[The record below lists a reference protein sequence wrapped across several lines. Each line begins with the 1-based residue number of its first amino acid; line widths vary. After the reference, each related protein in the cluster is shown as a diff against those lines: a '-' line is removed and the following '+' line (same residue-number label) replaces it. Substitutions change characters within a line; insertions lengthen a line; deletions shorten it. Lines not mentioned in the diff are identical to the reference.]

1 MKAGR
6 VLDWIERVGDRL
18 PDPVFI
24 FVWLMGAMVLASALA
39 AHLGLEAVNPVTHQ
53 VLRAKSLLSAENV
66 RTLLVEMPRTLTS
79 FAPLGYVLLVML
91 GAGLAERAGLLDCA
105 VRASVR
111 KAPAQLLTPVVF
123 LIGVLSNQGADVGF
137 IVLPPLAAAAFAAVG
152 RNPVAGVAAA
162 YAAVAASYAGDPLP
176 GQFDALILG
185 LSEPAARLID
195 PHWTANMV
203 GNWFFTATSGV
214 FYVGLGWFVT
224 DKVVEP
230 RLGAWM
236 APKDHPPRDL
246 PLSKD
251 EGRGLA
257 WAGLAAL
264 AVIALWA
271 ALTLVPGAPLID
283 AKASSAQRLTPF
295 FKSLPAAFFLLFF
308 SAGLAFGLR
317 TGVIKRDRDVA
328 RFASEGIASMAPY
341 VVLAFV
347 AAHFIAMFAWSNLG
361 AILAI
366 GGAQGLKA
374 TGLPL
379 PFLMVGV
386 VLLTAFVEMFIGSAS
401 AKWAAMAP
409 VLVPMMML
417 LGISPEMTTAAF
429 RAGDSAMNMATPLMV
444 YFPIAIGY
452 AQRWRPGLGVGG
464 LMACTLPYAAAFLCS
479 GVLLTGLWA
488 ALHLPPG
495 PTAHVTYS
503 LVQPPAR

>member
-6 VLDWIERVGDRL
+6 VLDWIERTGDRL

-24 FVWLMGAMVLASALA
+24 FVWLMAAMVAASVVA
-39 AHLGLEAVNPVTHQ
+39 AQLGLQAVHPVTHQ
-53 VLRAKSLLSAENV
+53 LLHAKSLLSADNV
-66 RTLLVEMPRTLTS
+66 RTLLVDMPKTLTS

-111 KAPAQLLTPVVF
+111 QAPARFLTPVVF
-123 LIGVLSNQGADVGF
+123 LIGLLSNQGADVGF
-137 IVLPPLAAAAFAAVG
+137 IVLPPLAAAAYAALG

-185 LSEPAARLID
+185 ISEPAARLID

-203 GNWFFTATSGV
+203 GNWFFGAVSAV
-214 FYVGLGWFVT
+214 FYLGLGWFIT

-230 RLGAWM
+230 RLGPWT
-236 APKDHPPRDL
+236 PTRDHPPRDL
-246 PLSKD
+246 PLDAGEVS
-251 EGRGLA
+251 GLR

-264 AVIALWA
+264 LVIVLWA
-271 ALTLVPGAPLID
+271 ALTLVPGAPLLD
-283 AKASSAQRLTPF
+283 TKAAGAQKLTPF
-295 FKSLPAAFFLLFF
+295 FRSLPAGFFLLFF
-308 SAGLAFGLR
+308 AAGLAFGVR
-317 TGVIKRDRDVA
+317 TGAIRRDRDIA
-328 RFASEGIASMAPY
+328 RFCSQGIASMAPY

-366 GGAQGLKA
+366 DGAQALKA
-374 TGLPL
+374 TGLPA
-379 PFLMVGV
+379 PFLMIGV
-386 VLLTAFVEMFIGSAS
+386 VLLTAFVELFIGSAS

-417 LGISPEMTTAAF
+417 LGVSPEMTTAAF
-429 RAGDSAMNMATPLMV
+429 RAGDSAMNMGTPLMV
-444 YFPIAIGY
+444 YFPIALAY
-452 AQRWRPGLGVGG
+452 AQRWRPEIGVGG
-464 LMACTLPYAAAFLCS
+464 LMACTLPYSAAFICS
-479 GVLLTGLWA
+479 GVLITGVWA
-488 ALHLPPG
+488 GLHIPPG
-495 PTAHVTYS
+495 PAAHVTYS
-503 LVQPPAR
+503 LAQPTTR